1 MPVNSR
7 LLDDLTQVASS
18 SIGSASGIRD
28 ELEAII
34 KRRLETIIADMD
46 LVTREAFEAVKEM
59 AKKAREAQEN
69 LSLKVVELEEYIKL
83 ISMK

>member
-18 SIGSASGIRD
+18 AIGSASGIRD

-46 LVTREAFEAVKEM
+46 LVTREEFEAVKEM
-59 AKKAREAQEN
+59 AKKAREEQEN

>member
-18 SIGSASGIRD
+18 AIGSASGIRD

-46 LVTREAFEAVKEM
+46 LVTRAEFEAVKEM
-59 AKKAREAQEN
+59 AKKAREEQEN

>member
-18 SIGSASGIRD
+18 AIGSASGIRD

-46 LVTREAFEAVKEM
+46 LVTREEFEAVKEM
-59 AKKAREAQEN
+59 AKKAREEQEN
-69 LSLKVVELEEYIKL
+69 LSLKDVELEE
-83 ISMK
+83 